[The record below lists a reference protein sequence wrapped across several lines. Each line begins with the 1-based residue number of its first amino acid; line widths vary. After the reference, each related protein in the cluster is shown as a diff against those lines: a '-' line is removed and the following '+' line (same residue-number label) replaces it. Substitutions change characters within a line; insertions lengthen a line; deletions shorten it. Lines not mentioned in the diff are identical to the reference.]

1 LLLLLETSHA
11 DFEKFVEVR
20 THNRKELQA
29 LQQGICGVESLIKHT
44 LVEFQPAQLTV
55 DEMFAFREVHKDKI
69 SAVGRL
75 DHAVNGTPA
84 ERARSLL

>member
-1 LLLLLETSHA
+1 VRLLIRA
-11 DFEKFVEVR
+11 DFEKFVEVG

-29 LQQGICGVESLIKHT
+29 LQQRICGVESLIKHT